1 MTSSNPA
8 SEIARIAEPLEG
20 VADAAQW
27 KGRIISVYDASS
39 GRLPYFIFQP
49 AAAAPGADPVLA
61 IHGWTRNAAE
71 HAFRLASYAEEKGT
85 VLIAPL
91 FSKSAHKH
99 YQRLEMR
106 EGETCPADALDR
118 MLIDV
123 SHRFGIDTSKINLF
137 GFSGGAQFAHRYTLM
152 RPSRVNRLVLMA
164 AGWFTMPDPKTAYPL
179 GLAASEVL
187 ADRSLDI
194 EGLLACPTRVLVGG
208 RDIDSDASLKTGKR
222 IDKVQGYTR
231 VERARNWASAMQ
243 DAAKTRGIAADID
256 FHIIK
261 KAKHDFGRCVQK
273 HQLGDLIFDWL
284 IPNQEGAEQ

>member
-1 MTSSNPA
+1 MTSSIPA

-20 VADAAQW
+20 IADAAQW

-49 AAAAPGADPVLA
+49 AMAAPGVAPVMA

-71 HAFRLASYAEEKGT
+71 HAFRLASYAEEKGA

-99 YQRLEMR
+99 YQRLELR

-123 SHRFGIDTSKINLF
+123 SHRFGIDTSQINLF
-137 GFSGGAQFAHRYTLM
+137 GFSGGAQFAHRYSLM

-164 AGWFTMPDPKTAYPL
+164 AGWFTMPDLKAAYPL
-179 GLAASEVL
+179 GLAPSKVL
-187 ADRSLDI
+187 ADRPLDI
-194 EGLLACPTRVLVGG
+194 DGLLARPTRVLVGG
-208 RDIDSDASLKTGKR
+208 RDIDRDASLKTGKR

-231 VERARNWASAMQ
+231 VERARNWTSAMQ
-243 DAAKTRGIAADID
+243 DAAKTRGIEADID

-273 HQLGDLIFDWL
+273 YQLGDLVFDWL
-284 IPNQEGAEQ
+284 IPNQEGAE